1 MNFCFNSNIPS
12 LIAEI
17 TVEEVSVALKEAS
30 VNVAA
35 KRVVS
40 FETSTKNGSTDF
52 EVLRFKVNFEVG
64 QSLGLS
70 VEMTEGS
77 IGVDKKKKKV
87 GMQQVVTRVDSRS
100 PSERAGL
107 KKGDVIM
114 EVNGHS
120 TQGQSNKKVVSWI
133 RNSFRVI
140 EFLVKREVGVSAGED
155 KENGLNVRD
164 DQGSNEE
171 QLNEEAKRL
180 AAKAI
185 LESMNRLMEEKQT

>member
-140 EFLVKREVGVSAGED
+140 EFLVKREVDVSAGED

>member
-40 FETSTKNGSTDF
+40 FETSTKTGSTDF

-140 EFLVKREVGVSAGED
+140 EFLVKREVDVSAGED

>member
-1 MNFCFNSNIPS
+1 MNFCFNSNNPS

-140 EFLVKREVGVSAGED
+140 EFLVKREVDVSAGED

>member
-1 MNFCFNSNIPS
+1 
-12 LIAEI
+12 
-17 TVEEVSVALKEAS
+17 
-30 VNVAA
+30 
-35 KRVVS
+35 
-40 FETSTKNGSTDF
+40 
-52 EVLRFKVNFEVG
+52 LRFKVNFEVG

-107 KKGDVIM
+107 KKGDVIL

-171 QLNEEAKRL
+171 QLNEEAQRL

>member
-185 LESMNRLMEEKQT
+185 LESMDRLMEEKQS